1 MKFYDTSSLLLLE
14 ENLFNDFFV
23 ISSITL
29 NELEEIKTS
38 TRKDEDIKAAARH
51 LLHALENN
59 PKGYHTVI
67 YNSHIG
73 TRVEAA
79 SIDMNNDAKILACA
93 VYYQRTYKPE
103 NFQFIT
109 NDLAQKTIASLFF
122 SANEISSIHI

>member
-14 ENLFNDFFV
+14 DNLFSEYFI

-38 TRKDEDIKAAARH
+38 PRKDEDVKAAARH

-59 PKGYHTVI
+59 PKSYHTVI

-73 TRVEAA
+73 ERVEQA
-79 SIDMNNDAKILACA
+79 SIDLNNDAKILACA
-93 VYYQRTYKPE
+93 VYYQRTFKPE
-103 NFQFIT
+103 KF
-109 NDLAQKTIASLFF
+109 
-122 SANEISSIHI
+122 